1 MEPVNSK
8 YPPALIYTGCFFVI
22 LKRKSENMKQLIA
35 TLVLF
40 VFINSTVLCQDY
52 VVDYTFS
59 NGYTL
64 VYKKLPPA
72 SPLQKAQEKTYGLIN
87 SEKKLVVPMLYKSIM
102 PGGENGIFI
111 IKDGADKVG
120 LFSVP
125 AQKFIVEPQYFEI
138 ESFSEGL
145 ATVKKRNTDFDFLWG
160 AVDVNGSVII
170 PVEYDY
176 LGTLKEGLINFQK
189 ENKMGFLDKNNKI
202 IIPAMYYNF
211 SAFSDGLAAVKVS
224 ENGKFGYID
233 KTNTLVISAEY
244 EDAKPFYGGF
254 TSVAIKKGYTTGSAG
269 KGTVTMPGKW
279 VVINKTGKK
288 IQERSFD
295 NVSPLHAGG
304 LFIIESNGKKGTMN
318 TQGMP
323 ILPMEYSEVSIDK
336 AGYTVF
342 KTVDTKKYGMMNNV
356 GVTIVAA
363 NYDYVSPTTANRFY
377 VLQNGKYTVGD
388 VNNNVFIQPDSANG
402 VILGKKRIVY
412 HYTNKVKIFDLNGNP
427 QKTFTDLNL
436 KSYGHSLSETEDSVK
451 LSFDNTV
458 QLINLAT
465 NTKKSM
471 SFGEAGDFNEEGIF
485 ISKQKL
491 YDFYDHTGKK
501 LNAKSYY
508 SVVNFS
514 EGVCALQESS
524 STLPYLADKNF
535 NKIKDLSLYFKG
547 PYSEGLAY
555 ATNSQNTTVYYLDKK
570 GMEVFNIN
578 AKEGSKCSKGFI
590 TIKDNNSRY
599 YHVNKKGITIS
610 TTTWNDAGEFVE
622 GLATVNEN
630 GKWGFIDTL
639 GKKVIETKYDV
650 VSNFSKGAAMVKLND
665 GFFLI
670 NKKGEA
676 IGNAKYEAAGNP
688 DNGTFPVQKDKL
700 AGLMDSKGNIIIDLK
715 YNSIMYMTEDRVW
728 AAKDGKWGLLDNKGK
743 ALTEFIYQAAYDFK
757 DGFARVMLND
767 KVGVVNKAGKLIV
780 PIEYKSLGSIY
791 KNTILGIRAAET
803 VMYNLK

>member
-1 MEPVNSK
+1 
-8 YPPALIYTGCFFVI
+8 
-22 LKRKSENMKQLIA
+22 MKQLIA

-64 VYKKLPPA
+64 VYKKLPPT
-72 SPLQKAQEKTYGLIN
+72 SPLQKAPEKTYGVIN
-87 SEKKLVVPMLYKSIM
+87 REKKLVVPMLYKSIM
-102 PGGENGIFI
+102 SSGENGIFI
-111 IKDGADKVG
+111 IKDGADHVG
-120 LFSVP
+120 LFSIP
-125 AQKFIVEPQYFEI
+125 AQKVIVEPQYFEI
-138 ESFSEGL
+138 EGFSEGL
-145 ATVKKRNTDFDFLWG
+145 ATVKKRKPDFGFLWG
-160 AVDVNGSVII
+160 AVDVNGAVII

-176 LGTLKEGLINFQK
+176 LGVLKEGLINFQQ

-202 IIPAMYYNF
+202 VIPSMYYNF

-224 ENGKFGYID
+224 ETGKFGYID
-233 KTNTLVISAEY
+233 KTNTLVIPAVY

-269 KGTVTMPGKW
+269 KGTVTMPGQW

-295 NVSPLHAGG
+295 NVSPLNAGG

-356 GVTIVAA
+356 GATIVAA

-377 VLQNGKYTVGD
+377 VIQNGKYTVGD

-412 HYTNKVKIFDLNGNP
+412 HYTNKVKIFDLNGNL

-436 KSYGHSLSETEDSVK
+436 KSYGHSLSETEDSIK
-451 LSFDNTV
+451 LNTDNTA
-458 QLINLAT
+458 QLINLAG
-465 NTKKSM
+465 NTKKILP
-471 SFGEAGDFNEEGIF
+471 FGEAGDFNEEGIF
-485 ISKQKL
+485 IGKQKL

-514 EGVCALQESS
+514 DGICALQDS
-524 STLPYLADKNF
+524 STSVPHLADKNF
-535 NKIKDLSLYFKG
+535 NKIKDLYTYFQG
-547 PYSEGLAY
+547 PYSEGIAY
-555 ATNSQNTTVYYLDKK
+555 AHNGQGTQISYLDKK
-570 GMEVFNIN
+570 GLEVFNVS
-578 AKEGSKCSKGFI
+578 AKEGGKC
-590 TIKDNNSRY
+590 KDGLISVKDKNNKY
-599 YHVNKKGITIS
+599 FLVNKTGKQVNAK
-610 TTTWNDAGEFVE
+610 TWDEIGDFAE
-622 GLATVNEN
+622 GLALVKEN
-630 GKWGFIDTL
+630 SKWGFIDMQ
-639 GKKVIETKYDV
+639 GNKVIDLKFDV
-650 VSNFSKGAAMVKLND
+650 ASSFTNGTAIVKLND
-665 GFFLI
+665 KFFLI
-670 NKKGEA
+670 NKKGEPV
-676 IGNAKYEAAGNP
+676 NSNKYEAAGVPN
-688 DNGTFPVQKDKL
+688 NGTFPVQKDGQ
-700 AGLMDSKGNIIIDLK
+700 AGLIDSKGNAIIDFK
-715 YNSIMYMTEDRVW
+715 YNSILYMTEDMVW
-728 AAKDGKWGLLDNKGK
+728 ALKEGKWGLLDNKGK

-791 KNTILGIRAAET
+791 KNTILGIRPAET
-803 VMYNLK
+803 VYFSLK